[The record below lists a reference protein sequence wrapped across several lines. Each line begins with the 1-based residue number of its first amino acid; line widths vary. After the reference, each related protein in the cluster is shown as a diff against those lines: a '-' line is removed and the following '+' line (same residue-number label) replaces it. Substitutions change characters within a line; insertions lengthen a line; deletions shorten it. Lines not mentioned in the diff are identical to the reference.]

1 MTFKCLLYFRS
12 LTVKNNHLTKIFQLP
27 ISLGHLDFS
36 ENLLEEIPTTDVWP
50 TMNALLSLDLS
61 RNRLGDNLQDGS
73 FENLLTLRILNL
85 QANNITKPPWQALG
99 SLSSLQYLYL
109 QVRQKKFLWGN
120 PFLSL
125 GISNL
130 PDFYRRKYFRIIT

>member
-1 MTFKCLLYFRS
+1 MIHLLHFRS
-12 LTVKNNHLTKIFQLP
+12 LTVRNNRLTKIFQLP
-27 ISLGHLDFS
+27 ISLSHLDFS
-36 ENLLEEIPTTDVWP
+36 ENLLEEIPSIDVWP

-85 QANNITKPPWQALG
+85 QANNITKPPWQALS

-109 QVRQKKFLWGN
+109 QVR
-120 PFLSL
+120 
-125 GISNL
+125 
-130 PDFYRRKYFRIIT
+130 

>member
-1 MTFKCLLYFRS
+1 MFAMTCPSYFRS
-12 LTVKNNHLTKIFQLP
+12 LTVKNNRLTKIFQLP
-27 ISLGHLDFS
+27 ISLSHLDFS

-99 SLSSLQYLYL
+99 GLSSLQYLYL
-109 QVRQKKFLWGN
+109 QVRQKEFLWGN
-120 PFLSL
+120 PF
-125 GISNL
+125 
-130 PDFYRRKYFRIIT
+130 PEDQ